1 MSGRLSSLL
10 SNSKN
15 NGEVED
21 IFEFESQ
28 TYNRSLATKLGALR
42 DDGLLCDVTLVAKG
56 FRINAHRVILAANSD
71 YFRAMFTS
79 EIMIESRQQEI
90 EMVDIE
96 GEALDALIS
105 FCYCGELRISNVNI
119 PSTLHAACLLQL
131 DEIKEACCEFLKK
144 RLCPSNCLGVR
155 EFADNHSCRELVRC
169 AEDYILENF
178 QEIINSEEFHQLPID
193 RLTQLL
199 SKDELV
205 VPSEEQVFT
214 AVLQWVEFDL
224 SSRKQLLPKLLECVR
239 FPHCQPEFLINAVSK
254 NALVM
259 ADATCRNLVDRAK
272 DDVIL
277 QLSALEH
284 PKVQGRR
291 TRACGAVDEVIYVVG
306 GSNEVSVERLDPG
319 GASPE
324 WQYVAPLHQERSLS
338 GVAVVDRFIYAVGG
352 IGEGK
357 CLNSIERYDP
367 ATDQWISDVAP
378 CRACRHSLGVA
389 ALGDHLYALGGSN
402 GIRHGRSLNIVE
414 CYDVRRNE
422 WTSVAPMGSCRG
434 WLCGSALDGCLYAVG
449 GRNNGTVLNTV
460 ERFDPRVGRWE
471 EVCPMSTPRYVHGSA
486 VLHGALYVVGGCNG
500 NSDGLSSAEKYD
512 SRADKWTP
520 VTDMNSRRGGLG
532 LAAVNGKLYA
542 IGGGGYDLVE
552 VLDPR
557 TNQWKE
563 HSKMNCER
571 FRPGVAVL
579 QKP

>member
-1 MSGRLSSLL
+1 MSDRLSSLG
-10 SNSKN
+10 KV
-15 NGEVED
+15 GD

-28 TYNRSLATKLGALR
+28 THNRSFATKLGALR

-56 FRINAHRVILAANSD
+56 FRINAHRVVLAANSD

-79 EIMIESRQQEI
+79 EMMESRQQEI

-96 GEALDALIS
+96 GAALNALVG
-105 FCYCGELRISNVNI
+105 FCYCGKIQISDVNI

-131 DEIKEACCEFLKK
+131 DAIKEACCEFLKK

-169 AEDYILENF
+169 VDDYILENF
-178 QEIINSEEFHQLPID
+178 QEIIGAEEFYRLPID
-193 RLTQLL
+193 QLVQLL

-205 VPSEEQVFT
+205 IPSEEQ
-214 AVLQWVEFDL
+214 
-224 SSRKQLLPKLLECVR
+224 LLECVR
-239 FPHCQPEFLINAVSK
+239 FPLCRPEFLINAVSK

-259 ADATCRNLVDRAK
+259 ADATCRNLVDKAK

-277 QLSALEH
+277 QFSALEH

-291 TRACGAVDEVIYVVG
+291 TRARGAVDEVIYVVG

-324 WQYVAPLHQERSLS
+324 WQYVAPLNQERSLS

-352 IGEGK
+352 FRKEK
-357 CLNSIERYDP
+357 CLNSIERYNP

-378 CRACRHSLGVA
+378 CRVSRYSLGVA
-389 ALGDHLYALGGSN
+389 ALGDHLYAVGGSN
-402 GIRHGRSLNIVE
+402 GIRHDRSLNIVE

-422 WTSVAPMGSCRG
+422 WTSVAPMGTGRG
-434 WLCGSALDGCLYAVG
+434 SLCVSVLDGCIYAVG
-449 GRNNGTVLNTV
+449 GKSNGPVLSTV

-486 VLHGALYVVGGCNG
+486 VLHGALYVVGGHHK

-512 SRADKWTP
+512 SRANKWTS
-520 VTDMNSRRGGLG
+520 VTDTNSRREG
-532 LAAVNGKLYA
+532 
-542 IGGGGYDLVE
+542 
-552 VLDPR
+552 
-557 TNQWKE
+557 
-563 HSKMNCER
+563 
-571 FRPGVAVL
+571 
-579 QKP
+579 